1 MPPSTHSK
9 LSPSSAS
16 TWSKCTASIAFT
28 EACRQSP
35 DPAIRKVVAN
45 AERGSIYA
53 DEGTQAHDYA
63 EQILLG
69 KLKEK
74 DLPKDFAPVLD
85 YTRLCQTLAN
95 RWEGQVLVETKVP
108 LFYFPQDTGTVD
120 HAIISPEMICVT
132 DLKYGIGVPVEAEHN
147 EQLAIYAY
155 SLILNHPTTFPDSTP
170 VEIRICQPRYSGGE
184 TEKLWQLT
192 IGELRAS
199 ISHVTAAADVIL
211 NGPEAALD
219 FAPDFKTCRWCK
231 AKEVCH
237 VRAAEPLARIDPKLL
252 DAFECELELV
262 DTIDIPVLA
271 TLTQQQILGIHQRSE
286 ELIGLIEGCAKYL
299 HQQAMEGNPVRGT
312 KLVEGRQGNRAWAD
326 EESAVKA
333 VKGLLSEDQLF
344 TRKLVSPTQVAK
356 LLKDCKVPKEILT
369 AVDALTVR
377 ANGKPV
383 LALSGDKRPAIP
395 APTEGF
401 TTTDDQD

>member
-1 MPPSTHSK
+1 
-9 LSPSSAS
+9 
-16 TWSKCTASIAFT
+16 
-28 EACRQSP
+28 
-35 DPAIRKVVAN
+35 
-45 AERGSIYA
+45 
-53 DEGTQAHDYA
+53 
-63 EQILLG
+63 
-69 KLKEK
+69 
-74 DLPKDFAPVLD
+74 
-85 YTRLCQTLAN
+85 
-95 RWEGQVLVETKVP
+95 
-108 LFYFPQDTGTVD
+108 
-120 HAIISPEMICVT
+120 
-132 DLKYGIGVPVEAEHN
+132 
-147 EQLAIYAY
+147 
-155 SLILNHPTTFPDSTP
+155 
-170 VEIRICQPRYSGGE
+170 
-184 TEKLWQLT
+184 
-192 IGELRAS
+192 
-199 ISHVTAAADVIL
+199 
-211 NGPEAALD
+211 
-219 FAPDFKTCRWCK
+219 
-231 AKEVCH
+231 
-237 VRAAEPLARIDPKLL
+237 
-252 DAFECELELV
+252 LELV